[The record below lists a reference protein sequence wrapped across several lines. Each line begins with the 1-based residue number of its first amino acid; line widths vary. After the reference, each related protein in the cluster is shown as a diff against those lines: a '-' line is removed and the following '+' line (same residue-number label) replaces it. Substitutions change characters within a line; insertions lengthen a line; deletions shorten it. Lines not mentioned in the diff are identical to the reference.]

1 MHVPDQV
8 HACNSYGGD
17 HGLPA
22 GSTGGGGPG
31 GRPLFPSVS
40 GTWSERL
47 MATYERRIW
56 VGALIP
62 EYFNS
67 EPPLSSSG
75 TPGRILMSSAAIPL
89 AQMGFRKISELAGVA
104 GAREPCSEIRGRGKC
119 LGLGCTYD
127 TSRGCKV
134 RTGGSSA
141 ILDLS
146 GAKMDMGSQPKASAE
161 TTSRRAGAKGGKEE
175 GGRAAAGAAKR
186 EEGGGLYHAKP
197 VRCRGGQTARPTR
210 SACTTLRWGA
220 TLKSRR
226 RMQIRIP
233 WPSL

>member
-1 MHVPDQV
+1 
-8 HACNSYGGD
+8 
-17 HGLPA
+17 
-22 GSTGGGGPG
+22 
-31 GRPLFPSVS
+31 
-40 GTWSERL
+40 
-47 MATYERRIW
+47 
-56 VGALIP
+56 
-62 EYFNS
+62 
-67 EPPLSSSG
+67 
-75 TPGRILMSSAAIPL
+75 MSSAAIPL

-186 EEGGGLYHAKP
+186 EEGGGALSCETSEMQRRSNCKANPLCVYD
-197 VRCRGGQTARPTR
+197 TALGCYT
-210 SACTTLRWGA
+210 
-220 TLKSRR
+220 KK
-226 RMQIRIP
+226 
-233 WPSL
+233 